1 MIRVLLLLTFTA
13 SILHAEVVSREL
25 LSELHSIRSE
35 IKKAVFDRSRYQQ
48 DIIKSELDIE
58 NQKLELAKTEVEVNE
73 VKEKIINR
81 IATLYKIRRAYPQGN
96 WLSMARESDFLRKSY
111 YLKYLN
117 EQDRKLIA
125 EFKNK
130 KEKSHKLKNKVE
142 EYRLRLVELQKQNES
157 KFAELDAREKRQR
170 DLIKQ
175 IREAIKSQQAS
186 QSQDENFQKKFF
198 SELRG
203 DLNMPLI
210 GPVVGNLGIEKD
222 PRTKLATLK
231 TGILVSAAQGTE
243 VKSVYDGEVLHT
255 GQIEG
260 WGPTVI
266 IDHGESYYSVYS
278 QIKNLSVRPGDRVI
292 AKQKLAEVSAV
303 TYHKENS
310 DSGLYFELRHFSE
323 PVDPRE
329 WFSKQ

>member
-1 MIRVLLLLTFTA
+1 MIRIILLLFFIS
-13 SILHAEVVSREL
+13 SILRAEAVSREL

-35 IKKAVFDRSRYQQ
+35 IKKAVFDRARYQQ

-58 NQKLELAKTEVEVNE
+58 NQKQELARTEVEVGE
-73 VKEKIINR
+73 IKEKILDR
-81 IATLYKIRRAYPQGN
+81 ISTLYKIRRAYPQGN
-96 WLSMARESDFLRKSY
+96 WLSMAREDDFLRKSY

-117 EQDRKLIA
+117 EQDRKLIT
-125 EFKNK
+125 EFKSK

-157 KFAELDAREKRQR
+157 KFAELDSREKRQR

-175 IREAIKSQQAS
+175 IREAVKSQQVS
-186 QSQDENFQKKFF
+186 QSQNEDTQKKFF

-203 DLNMPLI
+203 DLSLPLA
-210 GPVVGNLGIEKD
+210 GPVFGNLGLERDLK
-222 PRTKLATLK
+222 TKLATLK
-231 TGILVSAAQGTE
+231 TGIIVSAAQGTE

-303 TYHKENS
+303 TYHKKNS
-310 DSGLYFELRHFSE
+310 VSGLYFELRHFSE